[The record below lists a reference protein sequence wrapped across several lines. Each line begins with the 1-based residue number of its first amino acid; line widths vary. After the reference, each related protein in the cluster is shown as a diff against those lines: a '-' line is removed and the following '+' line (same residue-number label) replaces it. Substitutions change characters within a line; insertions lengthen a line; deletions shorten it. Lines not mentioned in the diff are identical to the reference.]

1 MPLLTKAK
9 QRTVISALRDSNV
22 RDIEQNY
29 NEPAKLWCNEKW
41 ITAACLRCSDQR
53 CIRYIDAEIS
63 CGSFSDFPYER
74 NLNVCPVDAIKWNF
88 EKELPEIENGK
99 CIGCGLCAAR
109 CPVGA
114 IFKADNK
121 MKVSA
126 PESDDYI
133 DLPINYENLVKHKY
147 FVQEV
152 DKIYWN
158 HQFQKESDRIMEEIY
173 EKISHYD
180 GRSMVPNVLVRNL
193 IIALNHECA
202 ISRAGD
208 IYTRMDAVYSSKIK
222 PKCSGVVEIEFGR
235 DTLEASR
242 GILDDI
248 AVMHSRNNLGKKDNA
263 ALVVCLSFPNKR
275 QGYFQVIKD
284 IHRVLDLKIQ
294 TISLGALLSSD

>member
-133 DLPINYENLVKHKY
+133 DLPINYENLVK
-147 FVQEV
+147 QTLCWR
-152 DKIYWN
+152 DWCI
-158 HQFQKESDRIMEEIY
+158 
-173 EKISHYD
+173 
-180 GRSMVPNVLVRNL
+180 VLT
-193 IIALNHECA
+193 A
-202 ISRAGD
+202 AGD
-208 IYTRMDAVYSSKIK
+208 
-222 PKCSGVVEIEFGR
+222 
-235 DTLEASR
+235 
-242 GILDDI
+242 
-248 AVMHSRNNLGKKDNA
+248 
-263 ALVVCLSFPNKR
+263 
-275 QGYFQVIKD
+275 
-284 IHRVLDLKIQ
+284 
-294 TISLGALLSSD
+294 

>member
-9 QRTVISALRDSNV
+9 QRTVISALRNSNV
-22 RDIEQNY
+22 RDIEQKY
-29 NEPAKLWCNEKW
+29 NEPAKLWCNERW
-41 ITAACLRCSDQR
+41 ITSACLRCSDQR

-88 EKELPEIENGK
+88 EKELPEIENSK
-99 CIGCGLCAAR
+99 CIGCGLCAVR

-121 MKVSA
+121 MEVST

-133 DLPINYENLVKHKY
+133 DLPINYENLAKHKC
-147 FVQEV
+147 FVQEI

-158 HQFQKESDRIMEEIY
+158 HQFQKESDSIMEEIY
-173 EKISHYD
+173 ERISHYD
-180 GRSMVPNVLVRNL
+180 GRSMVPNILVRNL

-208 IYTRMDAVYSSKIK
+208 VYTRTELLNGNVGMMAVRCCQS
-222 PKCSGVVEIEFGR
+222 
-235 DTLEASR
+235 
-242 GILDDI
+242 
-248 AVMHSRNNLGKKDNA
+248 
-263 ALVVCLSFPNKR
+263 
-275 QGYFQVIKD
+275 
-284 IHRVLDLKIQ
+284 
-294 TISLGALLSSD
+294 